1 MSGRL
6 QGKIAVITG
15 AGQSAGETIGN
26 GRAMALLFARE
37 GAQVLCVD
45 RQLQSAAETVAMI
58 TAEAGGAAA
67 FQADVSTDAGCAAL
81 VAEAKSRWGRI
92 DILVNNV
99 GIGGGGDGP
108 AHRAE
113 EAAWDRIMAV
123 NLKSAWMT
131 IKHAVPVMRGQGGG
145 SIINISSL
153 ASLAGG
159 NQVAYEVSKA
169 GMNRLTTS
177 VANANAAH
185 GVRCNAVL
193 PGLMDTPMAIS
204 GIAAAIGST
213 TISGARNPQRPRSLA
228 RQDGHRLGHRARR
241 AVPGFRRGQLHHRR
255 VAAGGRRH
263 VGAGRVRSAAASSP
277 RASFAPDAPRSHT
290 IRA

>member
-6 QGKIAVITG
+6 QGKIAIIVG

-26 GRAMALLFARE
+26 GRAMAVLFARH

-45 RQLQSAAETVAMI
+45 RDLASATETVAMI
-58 TAEAGGAAA
+58 AKEGGSAAP
-67 FQADVSTDAGCAAL
+67 FRADVSVDVDCAA
-81 VAEAKSRWGRI
+81 VIAEAKSRWGRI

-108 AHRAE
+108 AHRADE
-113 EAAWDRIMAV
+113 QAFDRILNV

-131 IKHAVPVMRGQGGG
+131 IKHAIPVMREQGGG

-153 ASLAGG
+153 ASLSGG

-177 VANANAAH
+177 VANANASH

-213 TISGARNPQRPRSLA
+213 TSAVREARNARVPLRGKMGTAWDTAHAALFLA
-228 RQDGHRLGHRARR
+228 SDEANFITGVLLPVDGGMAAR
-241 AVPGFRRGQLHHRR
+241 
-255 VAAGGRRH
+255 
-263 VGAGRVRSAAASSP
+263 VG
-277 RASFAPDAPRSHT
+277 
-290 IRA
+290 